1 MNVDVRN
8 LYDAAQTS
16 SKVLSVAKEHKDG
29 HFQQILTNQP
39 TNRRATANQPT
50 HLSRGQ
56 IVNEAKPVAEVRPH
70 CVPLSPA
77 LSQPDQRVNVSCDQD
92 SGF

>member
-8 LYDAAQTS
+8 LYDAQNQQQGFECCKKTQGWS
-16 SKVLSVAKEHKDG
+16 LSTDID
-29 HFQQILTNQP
+29 QQQP
-39 TNRRATANQPT
+39 TN
-50 HLSRGQ
+50 LSRGQ

-70 CVPLSPA
+70 CAPLSPA

>member
-16 SKVLSVAKEHKDG
+16 SKVLSVAKKHKDG
-29 HFQQILTNQP
+29 HFQQILTSNSQP
-39 TNRRATANQPT
+39 TN
-50 HLSRGQ
+50 LSRGQ

-70 CVPLSPA
+70 CAPLSPA